1 MPKVTAQSS
10 GFACD
15 RDLRS
20 RWGDCSHT
28 AKVLESLHSKKP
40 LNQQF
45 PKGGEIMKALVCHS
59 YGPPENLSLQNL
71 PDLTPDK
78 GQVLVDVY
86 AASLNF
92 PDTLQIQ
99 GKYQFQPPMPF
110 TPGSEVGGVIRAVG
124 AGVTGF
130 SIGDRVMAT
139 PSIGGIAEQVL
150 VSETGVRKIPDN
162 MDFRTAAGFAMVYT
176 TSYHALKQRAQ
187 LKPGET
193 LLVLGASGGVGMA
206 AVELGKLMGARV
218 IAAASSDEKLDFIKQ
233 ADPDELLNYGD
244 GDLKEKVKALT
255 DDKGADVIYDPVGGN
270 LFDQATRCIN
280 WNGRILVVGFT
291 SGRIP
296 EYKANLALLKGASM
310 VGVFLGRF
318 RKEEP
323 EAYEQNFNELL
334 DMYRAGKLKPVVTQ
348 AFALEDYV
356 AAFSVFTE
364 RRAMGKVIID
374 VRQA

>member
-1 MPKVTAQSS
+1 
-10 GFACD
+10 
-15 RDLRS
+15 
-20 RWGDCSHT
+20 
-28 AKVLESLHSKKP
+28 
-40 LNQQF
+40 
-45 PKGGEIMKALVCHS
+45 MKALVCHS
-59 YGPPENLSLQNL
+59 YGPPENLVLEEV
-71 PDLTPDK
+71 PDLVPES
-78 GQVLVDVY
+78 GQIVVDVY

-110 TPGSEVGGVIRAVG
+110 TPGSEVGGVVRAVG
-124 AGVTGF
+124 SAVTDF
-130 SIGDRVMAT
+130 KIGDRVMAT
-139 PSIGGIAEQVL
+139 PSIGGMAEQVVATSAGL
-150 VSETGVRKIPDN
+150 RKIPDS
-162 MDFRTAAGFAMVYT
+162 MDFKTAAGFAMVYT

-218 IAAASSDEKLDFIKQ
+218 IAAASSEEKLEFVQQ

-255 DDKGADVIYDPVGGN
+255 DGKGADVIYDPVGGN
-270 LFDQATRCIN
+270 LFDQATRSIN

-323 EAYEQNFNELL
+323 QAYEENFAELL
-334 DMYRAGKLKPVVTQ
+334 EMFNAGKLKPIISQT
-348 AFALEDYV
+348 FALEDYV
-356 AAFSVFTE
+356 SAFSVFTE
-364 RRAMGKVIID
+364 RRAMGKVILEI
-374 VRQA
+374 RKET

>member
-1 MPKVTAQSS
+1 
-10 GFACD
+10 
-15 RDLRS
+15 
-20 RWGDCSHT
+20 
-28 AKVLESLHSKKP
+28 
-40 LNQQF
+40 
-45 PKGGEIMKALVCHS
+45 MKALVCHS
-59 YGPPENLSLQNL
+59 YGPPENLVLEEV
-71 PDLTPDK
+71 PDLVPDS
-78 GQVLVDVY
+78 GQIVVDVY

-99 GKYQFQPPMPF
+99 GKYQFQPPLPF
-110 TPGSEVGGVIRAVG
+110 TPGSEVGGVVRAVG
-124 AGVTGF
+124 SAVKDF
-130 SIGDRVMAT
+130 KVGDRVMAT
-139 PSIGGIAEQVL
+139 PSIGGMAEQVL
-150 VSETGVRKIPDN
+150 VTPAGLRKIPAS
-162 MDFRTAAGFAMVYT
+162 MDFKTAAGFAMVYT

-193 LLVLGASGGVGMA
+193 LVVLGASGGVGMA
-206 AVELGKLMGARV
+206 AVELGKLLGARV
-218 IAAASSDEKLDFIKQ
+218 IAAASSEEKLEFVQQ

-280 WNGRILVVGFT
+280 WNGRILVVGFA

-323 EAYEQNFNELL
+323 QAYEENFAELL
-334 DMYRAGKLKPVVTQ
+334 EMFSAGKLKPIITQ
-348 AFALEDYV
+348 TFALEDYV
-356 AAFSVFTE
+356 SAFSVFTE
-364 RRAMGKVIID
+364 RRAMGKVILEI
-374 VRQA
+374 RKET